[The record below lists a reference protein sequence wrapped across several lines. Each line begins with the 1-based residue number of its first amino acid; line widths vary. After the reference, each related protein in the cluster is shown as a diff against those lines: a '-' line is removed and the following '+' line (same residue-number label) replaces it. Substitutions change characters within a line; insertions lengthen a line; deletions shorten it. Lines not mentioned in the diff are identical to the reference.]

1 MSVPSIQFTRSTSSS
16 RTSGSGGLGEAVDVA
31 VDDLAGAE
39 ELDQLTGA
47 VDGELGEVGVEA
59 LLIVGG
65 GVRAHAE
72 ASGGAAD
79 AGAVEVGA
87 LEEDHLGV
95 VRDLGVLAAHDAG
108 DADGFVLVADAE
120 HAGVQ
125 LALVAVQGADGLALA
140 RGADDDVAAVHAGE
154 VEGVH
159 RLAVLHHDV
168 VCYVNYIVDGPHA
181 HGGDA
186 LAHPLGRGLDLDV
199 ADHARGVARAELG
212 VLNVYPDVLP
222 DIAAGALDHGG
233 VQLEGLVEGDGGLAG
248 QADDGEAVRAV
259 RGDLELHDVVVAA
272 DDGDDVVA
280 GLAIFL
286 KDEEAVLIGVGEVVQ
301 REAQLLERA
310 HHAFGERAVE
320 GGGADGDAAGEGGAV
335 ERDGDEVADL
345 LVLRAGDDLQVT
357 LAADVDFAVPE
368 RVLAAVSGVPEQVHR
383 DYLADDDLA
392 YALAHVVRALD
403 LGAGHGHGLG
413 EVAVVLFLKAQVYEL
428 IEPLSR

>member
-1 MSVPSIQFTRSTSSS
+1 M
-16 RTSGSGGLGEAVDVA
+16 
-31 VDDLAGAE
+31 
-39 ELDQLTGA
+39 
-47 VDGELGEVGVEA
+47 
-59 LLIVGG
+59 GG

-95 VRDLGVLAAHDAG
+95 LGDLGVLAAHDAG

-159 RLAVLHHDV
+159 RLAVLHHNV
-168 VCYVNYIVDGPHA
+168 VCYVNYIVDG
-181 HGGDA
+181 
-186 LAHPLGRGLDLDV
+186 
-199 ADHARGVARAELG
+199 
-212 VLNVYPDVLP
+212 LP

-233 VQLEGLVEGDGGLAG
+233 VQLEGLVEGDCGLAG
-248 QADDGEAVRAV
+248 QTDDGEAVRAV

-280 GLAIFL
+280 GLAVFL

-310 HHAFGERAVE
+310 HHALGERAVE
-320 GGGADGDAAGEGGAV
+320 GGGADGHAAGQRGAG
-335 ERDGDEVADL
+335 ERHGHEVAQL

-357 LAADVDFAVPE
+357 LAADVDLAVPE
-368 RVLAAVSGVPEQVHR
+368 GVLAAVSGVPEQVHLH
-383 DYLADDDLA
+383 YLADDDAA

-413 EVAVVLFLKAQVYEL
+413 EVTVVLFLKAQVYEL
-428 IEPLSR
+428 IEPLSG

>member
-1 MSVPSIQFTRSTSSS
+1 M
-16 RTSGSGGLGEAVDVA
+16 
-31 VDDLAGAE
+31 
-39 ELDQLTGA
+39 
-47 VDGELGEVGVEA
+47 
-59 LLIVGG
+59 
-65 GVRAHAE
+65 
-72 ASGGAAD
+72 
-79 AGAVEVGA
+79 
-87 LEEDHLGV
+87 
-95 VRDLGVLAAHDAG
+95 
-108 DADGFVLVADAE
+108 
-120 HAGVQ
+120 
-125 LALVAVQGADGLALA
+125 
-140 RGADDDVAAVHAGE
+140 
-154 VEGVH
+154 
-159 RLAVLHHDV
+159 
-168 VCYVNYIVDGPHA
+168 
-181 HGGDA
+181 
-186 LAHPLGRGLDLDV
+186 
-199 ADHARGVARAELG
+199 
-212 VLNVYPDVLP
+212 LP

-280 GLAIFL
+280 GLAVFL

-357 LAADVDFAVPE
+357 LAADVDLAVPE

-413 EVAVVLFLKAQVYEL
+413 EVTVVLFLKAQVYEL